1 MLVNKVH
8 KSTNP
13 EAKTRI
19 TTEGLSSM
27 ETFFKAK
34 KKTCGVSS
42 GNYVDLFSKYY
53 EQVSLQTQTV
63 KK

>member
-1 MLVNKVH
+1 
-8 KSTNP
+8 
-13 EAKTRI
+13 
-19 TTEGLSSM
+19 M